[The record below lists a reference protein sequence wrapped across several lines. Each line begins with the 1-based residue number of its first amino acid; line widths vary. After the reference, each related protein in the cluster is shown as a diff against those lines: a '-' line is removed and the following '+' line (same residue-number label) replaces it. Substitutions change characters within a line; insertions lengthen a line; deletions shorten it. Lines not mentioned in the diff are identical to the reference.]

1 MSTGQSKEHTLIP
14 PQLSQYGG
22 LAVRS
27 STDVCKGCRKCCQ
40 SLVKTVGANRGLT
53 IGCICLP
60 ILVMVFFL
68 IYIETAIEA
77 FIEDKLIPYQVQVY
91 RQYKLTLFSPFYI
104 LASITFGFGIL
115 AMLAI
120 KCEYQNILR
129 FCAFVYRGI
138 AHWILLSVF
147 RLTGP
152 IAGYLPLYMVFQIA
166 CWSLIPS
173 MLWLFTAAVMTG
185 HSDLITS
192 AIEQNTKAM
201 QQIHEDFQP

>member
-1 MSTGQSKEHTLIP
+1 MSTGFPKDAPLQ
-14 PQLSQYGG
+14 QLQQYGG

-40 SLVKTVGANRGLT
+40 SLTKTVANNRGLT
-53 IGCICLP
+53 AGTIALP
-60 ILVMVFFL
+60 MLIMVFFL

-77 FIEDKLIPYQVQVY
+77 FIEDKLIPYQVQIY

-115 AMLAI
+115 AMLSI

-138 AHWILLSVF
+138 AHWVLLSIF
-147 RLTGP
+147 LLTGP
-152 IAGYLPLYMVFQIA
+152 IAGYLPLYMIFQII
-166 CWSLIPS
+166 CWSLVPAGI
-173 MLWLFTAAVMTG
+173 WLFTAGVMTA
-185 HSDLITS
+185 HSDLITH
-192 AIEQNTKAM
+192 AIETRGLAIN
-201 QQIHEDFQP
+201 QINQELAI